1 MTDELEEKAAEALT
15 SVAETL
21 IEIPQQLIDA
31 LTVLRELNKN
41 DAKAVEQLDQLARNV
56 MLKIPDIAHVI
67 NDYAKALETFLNYKT
82 AKRQEE
88 ATKTILEQNKSLV
101 EQTRNLTKATF
112 ILAGANVVLAILT
125 VLRFFV

>member
-1 MTDELEEKAAEALT
+1 MTNKLEEKAAEALT

-41 DAKAVEQLDQLARNV
+41 DAQAVEQLDELAKKV

-67 NDYAKALETFLNYKT
+67 NDYAKALETFLNYKISR
-82 AKRQEE
+82 RQEE
-88 ATKTILEQNKSLV
+88 ATQRQE
-101 EQTRNLTKATF
+101 EMTKAILKHNK
-112 ILAGANVVLAILT
+112 ILAYSTTLLAVSTFALVLVT
-125 VLRFFV
+125 VLLHL

>member
-1 MTDELEEKAAEALT
+1 MTDKLEEKAAEALT

-41 DAKAVEQLDQLARNV
+41 DAKAVEELDNLARNV

-67 NDYAKALETFLNYKT
+67 NDYAKALETFLNYKIS
-82 AKRQEE
+82 KRQEE
-88 ATKTILEQNKSLV
+88 ATQRQEAMTKEILKHN
-101 EQTRNLTKATF
+101 R
-112 ILAGANVVLAILT
+112 ILAYSTSVLAASTFLLVLVT
-125 VLRFFV
+125 VLLHL

>member
-1 MTDELEEKAAEALT
+1 MTDKLEEKAAEALT

-41 DAKAVEQLDQLARNV
+41 DAKAVEELDNLARNV

-67 NDYAKALETFLNYKT
+67 NDYAKALETFLNYKIS
-82 AKRQEE
+82 KRQEE
-88 ATKTILEQNKSLV
+88 ATQRQEAMTKEILKHN
-101 EQTRNLTKATF
+101 R
-112 ILAGANVVLAILT
+112 ILAYSTSVLAASTFLLVLVT
-125 VLRFFV
+125 VLLQL